1 MYPPGQSII
10 DALNTTM
17 PTARFRSPHQW
28 SMDAL
33 YTAIPTASLWS
44 KPRHVTP
51 QINHLRE
58 MSPVLRVST
67 HISRVSKEIDGKMF
81 IGLLC

>member
-17 PTARFRSPHQW
+17 PTARCRSPSQW

-33 YTAIPTASLWS
+33 HTTTPTASL
-44 KPRHVTP
+44 
-51 QINHLRE
+51 
-58 MSPVLRVST
+58 
-67 HISRVSKEIDGKMF
+67 
-81 IGLLC
+81 